1 MNPKVRP
8 GVVAVLAAAM
18 AATSLATSPGAS
30 AARTSSATNGWSPV
44 GPTSTSSALDP
55 TPAFSPPSSDERK
68 RAISSAGGALLTD
81 AAALH
86 TSSDDAFQL
95 ERSVAGSQGLQ
106 YLTYRRT
113 HRGLPV
119 YGGDVVV
126 ATDKPGQVVQ
136 AVTTGQ
142 RATLKIDPT
151 TSVTAG
157 EAATKARAK
166 LSVVESVGEPTLLV
180 HAVGE
185 RPRLAWE
192 VVVTG
197 ATGKGPS
204 VQHVYVDA
212 RDGSVFDTWDEVK
225 AGTGN
230 SFYNGP
236 VTIGT
241 VNSGASYSMT
251 DPIRPGLRCGG
262 QSGTTYTKSIDTWG
276 NGSGTDLETACV
288 DVMFAAQQEWDMLRD
303 WLGRDGFN
311 ASGGGFPARVG
322 LNDYNAFWSGSY
334 TNFGRNAS
342 NTRQA
347 TAIDVVAHEYGHS
360 VFQYS
365 GSPQQSSDPE
375 EAGLTE
381 STGDIFGALTEHYA
395 NEPAPYDTPDY
406 LVGEE
411 VDFVGSG
418 PIRNMYDP
426 SALGDPNCYG
436 PWIRM
441 FPNPYMAAAP
451 QNHWFYLLAEGS
463 DPGGGNPASPTC
475 NSSTVTGIGIQKAGK
490 IFQAGLN
497 MKTIPWTYA
506 KARVATLKAAKSL
519 FPGSCVEFNATKAA
533 WAAVSVPAQAGEPTC
548 TVAPR

>member
-55 TPAFSPPSSDERK
+55 TPAFNPPSSDERK

-86 TSSDDAFQL
+86 TSSDDTFEL

-126 ATDKPGQVVQ
+126 ATDKSGQVVQ
-136 AVTTGQ
+136 AVMTGQ

-151 TSVTAG
+151 TSVTAS

-212 RDGSVFDTWDEVK
+212 GDGSVFDAWDEVK
-225 AGTGN
+225 GGTGN
-230 SFYNGP
+230 SNYNGP
-236 VTIGT
+236 VTFNT
-241 VNSGASYSMT
+241 SGSGSSYSMT
-251 DPIRPGLRCGG
+251 DPTRPGLRCGG
-262 QSGTTYTKSIDTWG
+262 QSGTAYTKASDTWG

-288 DVMFAAQQEWDMLRD
+288 DAMFAAQKEWDMLRD
-303 WLGRDGFN
+303 WLGRNGFN
-311 ASGGGFPARVG
+311 GSGGGFPARVG
-322 LNDYNAFWSGSY
+322 LSDVNAYWNGSY
-334 TNFGRNAS
+334 TNFGHNSSNAK
-342 NTRQA
+342 QA

-365 GSPQQSSDPE
+365 GSPQQSIDPE
-375 EAGLTE
+375 EAALNE

-406 LVGEE
+406 LVGEG
-411 VDFVGSG
+411 VNFDGYG

-436 PWIRM
+436 PWIRTM
-441 FPNPYMAAAP
+441 DPYMGAGP

-463 DPGGGNPASPTC
+463 NPGGGKPASPTC
-475 NSSTVTGIGIQKAGK
+475 TSPAVTGIGIQKAGK

-506 KARVATLKAAKSL
+506 KARRATLNAAKLL
-519 FPGSCVEFNATKAA
+519 FPGSCVEFDATKAA
-533 WAAVSVPAQAGEPTC
+533 WTAVSVPAQAGDPTC

>member
-8 GVVAVLAAAM
+8 GVVAVLAAGV
-18 AATSLATSPGAS
+18 AAASLEAGPGAS
-30 AARTSSATNGWSPV
+30 AARTSSATSGWSPV
-44 GPTSTSSALDP
+44 GPTSTSSAADP
-55 TPAFSPPSSDERK
+55 SPAFSPPSPDERK
-68 RAISSAGGALLTD
+68 RAISSAGSALLTD
-81 AAALH
+81 ATALH

-126 ATDKPGQVVQ
+126 ATDKSGQVVQ
-136 AVTTGQ
+136 TVTTGQ
-142 RATLKIDPT
+142 RATLKIDPKS
-151 TSVTAG
+151 SVTAS
-157 EAATKARAK
+157 EAATTARAK

-180 HAVGE
+180 HAIGE

-197 ATGKGPS
+197 ATDKGPS
-204 VQHVYVDA
+204 VLHVYVDA
-212 RDGSVFDTWDEVK
+212 RDGSAFDSWDEVK

-230 SFYNGP
+230 SNYNGP
-236 VTIGT
+236 VTISTINTG
-241 VNSGASYSMT
+241 SSYSMT

-262 QSGTTYTKSIDTWG
+262 QNGTAYTKTSDAWG

-288 DVMFAAQQEWDMLRD
+288 DAMFAAQKEWDMLRD
-303 WLGRDGFN
+303 WLGRNGFN
-311 ASGGGFPARVG
+311 GSGGAFPARVG
-322 LNDYNAFWSGSY
+322 LNDVNAYWNGSY
-334 TNFGRNAS
+334 TNFGHNQA
-342 NTRQA
+342 NNKQA
-347 TAIDVVAHEYGHS
+347 TAIDVVAHEYGHV
-360 VFQYS
+360 VFKYS
-365 GSPQQSSDPE
+365 GSSQESNNRE
-375 EAGLTE
+375 EAALNE

-406 LVGEE
+406 LVGEG
-411 VDFVGSG
+411 VNLIGTG
-418 PIRNMYDP
+418 PIRNMYNP

-436 PWIRM
+436 PGIGTM
-441 FPNPYMAAAP
+441 DPHVGAGP

-463 DPGGGNPASPTC
+463 NPGGGKPASPTC
-475 NSSTVTGIGIQKAGK
+475 NSTTVTGIGIQKAGR

-506 KARVATLKAAKSL
+506 KARLATVRAARSL
-519 FPGSCVEFNATKAA
+519 FPESCAEVNATKAA
-533 WAAVSVPAQAGEPTC
+533 WAAVSVPAQAGEPIC
-548 TVAPR
+548 TVAPQ

>member
-8 GVVAVLAAAM
+8 GVVAVLVAAM

-55 TPAFSPPSSDERK
+55 SPAFSPPSSDERK
-68 RAISSAGGALLTD
+68 RAISNAGSALLTD

-86 TSSDDAFQL
+86 TSSDDTFQL

-126 ATDKPGQVVQ
+126 ATDKSGQVVQ

-142 RATLKIDPT
+142 RATLTIDPT
-151 TSVTAG
+151 TSVTAS

-197 ATGKGPS
+197 ATGKAPS
-204 VQHVYVDA
+204 VLHVYVDA
-212 RDGSVFDTWDEVK
+212 KDGVVFDSWDEVK
-225 AGTGN
+225 AGTGD

-236 VTIGT
+236 VTIST
-241 VNSGASYSMT
+241 VDSGSSFLMT
-251 DPIRPGLRCGG
+251 DPTRPGLSCGG
-262 QSGTTYTKSIDTWG
+262 QSGIAYTKASDTWG

-288 DVMFAAQQEWDMLRD
+288 DVMFAAQKEWDMLRD

-322 LNDYNAFWSGSY
+322 LNDVNAYWNGSY
-334 TNFGRNAS
+334 TNFGHDWA

-365 GSPQQSSDPE
+365 GSRQQSRDPE
-375 EAGLTE
+375 ETGLTE

-411 VDFVGSG
+411 VNLVGNG
-418 PIRNMYDP
+418 PIGNMYNP
-426 SALGDPNCYG
+426 SALGGFDCYD
-436 PWIRM
+436 PWIRID
-441 FPNPYMAAAP
+441 PNPYRAAGP
-451 QNHWFYLLAEGS
+451 QNHWFYLLAEGNN
-463 DPGGGNPASPTC
+463 PGGGKPTSPTC
-475 NSSTVTGIGIQKAGK
+475 NSTTVTGIGIQKAGK

-497 MKTIPWTYA
+497 LKTIPWTYA
-506 KARVATLKAAKSL
+506 KARVATLNAAKSL

-533 WAAVSVPAQAGEPTC
+533 WAAVSIPVQAGEPTC